1 MTIDL
6 LRDAIVAAG
15 GDPTARELAEA
26 LWLGHHL
33 RPRAPAVQPGPEA
46 DTAAGPGPA
55 DDAVA
60 DVSAPLSGAEPAP
73 APVPPRAPTPTS
85 LHIPPTRTGTATAA
99 EVAVPRSIALA
110 DRLRFQRT
118 LRPLMRRVPNRR
130 LDVLDEDA
138 TVRAVAEHMLA
149 DQPWRAVLT
158 PSTERWLDA
167 AVVVDSTA
175 SMTLW
180 RDLSTSVA
188 DTLASS
194 GVFRQVSRWRLHGDD
209 AGVDAALSTWRGETR
224 RPAELI
230 DPTGRRIVIVISDC
244 VDRIWHTGA
253 AGAFL
258 HRWARHGPVS
268 ILQPLPERMWSRT
281 GGRTMVGALSA
292 PRPGAPNTDLRFAA
306 FDGLPA
312 PDGTVV
318 PVLEVSPRWVGRWT
332 RLLSGVTA
340 VTAAVTVV
348 TGERVPNIPVRE
360 RATPSPTDRVRHF
373 RSSASP
379 EAFRL
384 AGYVAMSE
392 PVLPVIRY
400 IQHAMFRSAPPSQLA
415 EVLLS
420 GLLRVVDGQAGR
432 YRFVDGVQPLLLDTL
447 QRPDLFRAGE
457 LLDEL
462 SQAVQARVGVAREH
476 FTALT
481 PGPGRAGITTDSR
494 PFAVINNIGR
504 ARLDR
509 IAARPSAPAAAPP
522 TSPAELADTGPAAP
536 DLDPEP
542 GDAGPD
548 GPATRDEATAT
559 GAPADLLAP
568 HHRVVRFSGRAA
580 DLADLRRWCDSPGSA
595 VRVIAGGAGQGKT
608 RLVLELLDSR
618 SGRWRDAPV
627 SGADTADIEDGG
639 LVVVDHAE
647 TRLDTVRRELTRA
660 AHGVRPLRLLLLARS
675 AGDWWQELRRTNL
688 LFGEGTVQQL
698 QAPWAAG
705 NARQAA
711 LRDALTDLATRLDT
725 NSGTDYW
732 QRHAA
737 SMSLPSAD
745 DDHYSAPVTLHLAAL
760 RLLVRTGAERPPVSV
775 PEVVAALVAQE
786 RRYGEGTAVAARI
799 SYARPGQLD
808 EYVGAAA
815 LYGAERITDAHEVV
829 RRVRPEDATDRATVH
844 RLATWLHELYPGA
857 EGEYWGPVEPDAVRH
872 DLAVTAASRNPALVT
887 GIIPFCTPAQS
898 GRAMTVLGSACHR
911 HPHLAE
917 PLWQVVRD
925 QPALLVTL
933 LQALKATA
941 ATPPPALAAR
951 LRTLVQD
958 PRTPPPMVR
967 AVAEGMPD
975 PGFLFADQPAA
986 ESTKLVQ
993 GARRLGEIDRY
1004 LPWLA
1009 EALGHHRRVLLAHGS
1024 GADVLDVLTDEVD
1037 LWQRI
1042 VDIAGQSSSARLVQR
1057 LTSALDAQADH
1068 LHRAGLT
1075 VQALS
1080 ATNRAV
1086 AHHHH
1091 VHLDEPDSHLTPV
1104 CASEIR
1110 QAWLLGELTR
1120 IEEGLAAA
1128 ESAVRHARTLFDA
1141 ERRRSDRTTETRKES
1156 AHAPAAVLVHLSDAL
1171 GALAAMH
1178 RLRHDAASA
1187 LAAEDERVDLHRQL
1201 VTGDQIRRAPALAKA
1216 LLRQAMDLGEVGS
1229 PQVALTAADEAV
1241 AIYRTLAAEG
1251 SSDVLAALATAQ
1263 HCRAVLMHD
1272 LERHDEAAL
1281 AFRDVV
1287 VIHRRLAT
1295 ADPARYREDLAT
1307 VLRQQAGLLLE
1318 AGDVGAAIEA
1328 LTESCEIRGRLF
1340 RDDAANAT
1348 LSTRLAREHR
1358 QLADLWERVGDEPN
1372 ANRHRLQARLLDE
1385 GRRSRG

>member
-1 MTIDL
+1 MTIDR

-33 RPRAPAVQPGPEA
+33 RPHAPAVPPVPEA
-46 DTAAGPGPA
+46 DAAVGPGPA

-60 DVSAPLSGAEPAP
+60 DVPAPLSGVEPAP

-85 LHIPPTRTGTATAA
+85 LHVPPPRTGTATAA

-130 LDVLDEDA
+130 VDVLDEEA
-138 TVRAVAEHMLA
+138 TVRAVAEHLLA
-149 DQPWRAVLT
+149 DQPWPAVLT

-194 GVFRQVSRWRLHGDD
+194 GVFRQVSRWRLHGDGT
-209 AGVDAALSTWRGETR
+209 GVDAALSSWRGEPR

-230 DPTGRRIVIVISDC
+230 DPTGRRIVIVVSDC

-281 GGRTMVGALSA
+281 GGRTVVGALSA

-312 PDGTVV
+312 SGGTVV

-332 RLLSGVTA
+332 RLLSGATA

-348 TGERVPNIPVRE
+348 TGERIPSVPVRE
-360 RATPSPTDRVRHF
+360 RVTPSPTDRVRHF

-432 YRFVDGVQPLLLDTL
+432 YRFVEGVQPLLLDTL

-481 PGPGRAGITTDSR
+481 PGPGRAGLTADSH
-494 PFAVINNIGR
+494 PFAVINNVGR

-509 IAARPSAPAAAPP
+509 IAARTTAPAAAPP
-522 TSPAELADTGPAAP
+522 ADPAEPADTGPATP
-536 DLDPEP
+536 DLDLEP
-542 GDAGPD
+542 GDAAPEV
-548 GPATRDEATAT
+548 PAPRDEATAT
-559 GAPADLLAP
+559 GTPADLLAP
-568 HHRVVRFSGRAA
+568 RHRVVRFSGRTA

-595 VRVIAGGAGQGKT
+595 VRVIIGGAGQGKT
-608 RLVLELLDSR
+608 RLVLELLDTR
-618 SGRWRDAPV
+618 PGRWRDASV
-627 SGADTADIEDGG
+627 SGADMVDGG

-647 TRLDTVRRELTRA
+647 TRPDTVRRELTRA
-660 AHGVRPLRLLLLARS
+660 AAQGTRPLRLLLLARS
-675 AGDWWQELRRTNL
+675 AGDWWQELRRTDPL
-688 LFGEGTVQQL
+688 SREGTVQQL

-705 NARQAA
+705 RARQAA
-711 LRDALTDLATRLDT
+711 LRDALTDLAARLDA
-725 NSGTDYW
+725 NSGTDHW
-732 QRHAA
+732 RRHAA

-760 RLLVRTGAERPPVSV
+760 RLLVRTGAERSSVSV

-815 LYGAERITDAHEVV
+815 LYGADRITDAHEVV
-829 RRVRPEDATDRATVH
+829 RRVRPQDATDRATVH
-844 RLATWLHELYPGA
+844 RLATWLHELYPGVD
-857 EGEYWGPVEPDAVRH
+857 GEYWGPVEPDAVRH

-887 GIIPFCTPAQS
+887 GIIPFCTPVQS
-898 GRAMTVLGSACHR
+898 GRAMTVLGPACHR

-933 LQALKATA
+933 LRALGATA
-941 ATPPPALAAR
+941 AAPPPALAAR

-958 PRTPPPMVR
+958 PRTPHPMVR

-975 PGFLFADQPAA
+975 PGALFADQPAA
-986 ESTKLVQ
+986 ESATLVQ
-993 GARRLGEIDRY
+993 GARRLGEIDSY

-1009 EALGHHRRVLLAHGS
+1009 EALGHHRRLLLANGA
-1024 GADVLDVLTDEVD
+1024 GADVLDVLADEVD

-1042 VDIAGQSSSARLVQR
+1042 VDVAGQSDSARLAQR
-1057 LTSALDAQADH
+1057 LTSALDAQADY

-1080 ATNRAV
+1080 AANRAV
-1086 AHHHH
+1086 THHHH

-1110 QAWLLGELTR
+1110 QAWLLGELDRT
-1120 IEEGLAAA
+1120 EEGLAAA
-1128 ESAVRHARTLFDA
+1128 ESAVRHARALVDA
-1141 ERRRSDRTTETRKES
+1141 QRRRSDRTTETPGAS
-1156 AHAPAAVLVHLSDAL
+1156 AHDRAAVLGHLSDAL
-1171 GALAAMH
+1171 GVLAATH

-1187 LAAEDERVDLHRQL
+1187 LAAEDEQVSLHRQL
-1201 VTGDQIRRAPALAKA
+1201 VTGDQDRHVPALAKA

-1229 PQVALTAADEAV
+1229 PQAALTAADEA
-1241 AIYRTLAAEG
+1241 AEIFHTRAADG
-1251 SSDVLAALATAQ
+1251 STDVLAALATAQ

-1272 LERHDEAAL
+1272 LERHDEAVL

-1295 ADPARYREDLAT
+1295 ADPARHGEDLAT
-1307 VLRQQAGLLLE
+1307 VLGQQAGLLLE

-1340 RDDAANAT
+1340 REDVANRT
-1348 LSTRLAREHR
+1348 LRTRLAQKHR
-1358 QLADLWERVGDEPN
+1358 QLAGLWERVGDKTH
-1372 ANRHRLQARLLDE
+1372 ADRHRLQARLLDE
-1385 GRRSRG
+1385 GRRSHG

>member
-1 MTIDL
+1 MTIDR

-15 GDPTARELAEA
+15 GDPTARDLAET

-33 RPRAPAVQPGPEA
+33 RPRAPAVQPGPAA
-46 DTAAGPGPA
+46 DAPA
-55 DDAVA
+55 EPEPVDDALDDA
-60 DVSAPLSGAEPAP
+60 PAPLSGADPAP
-73 APVPPRAPTPTS
+73 APVPPRPPTPTS
-85 LHIPPTRTGTATAA
+85 LHVPPSRTGTATAA

-110 DRLRFQRT
+110 DRLGFQRS

-130 LDVLDEDA
+130 LDVLDEEA

-149 DQPWRAVLT
+149 EQPWRAVLT

-180 RDLSTSVA
+180 RDLATSVA

-209 AGVDAALSTWRGETR
+209 AAVDAVLSSWRGEAR

-230 DPTGRRIVIVISDC
+230 DPTGRRVIIVISDC
-244 VDRIWHTGA
+244 VHRIWHTGA

-281 GGRTMVGALSA
+281 GGRTVVGALSA

-312 PDGTVV
+312 SDGTVV
-318 PVLEVSPRWVGRWT
+318 PVLEISPRWVGRWT
-332 RLLSGVTA
+332 RLLSGTTA

-348 TGERVPNIPVRE
+348 TGERTPSMPVRE
-360 RATPSPTDRVRHF
+360 RVAPSPTDRVRHF

-432 YRFVDGVQPLLLDTL
+432 YRFVEGVQPLLLDTL

-462 SQAVQARVGVAREH
+462 SQAVQARVGVARDH

-481 PGPGRAGITTDSR
+481 PGPGRAAITTDSR

-509 IAARPSAPAAAPP
+509 VAARTTGPAVAPL
-522 TSPAELADTGPAAP
+522 TDTAELADTGPADP
-536 DLDPEP
+536 GLDPVS
-542 GDAGPD
+542 GDAAGED
-548 GPATRDEATAT
+548 PAARDVAAATD
-559 GAPADLLAP
+559 APADLLAP
-568 HHRVVRFSGRAA
+568 HHRVVRFSGRSAE
-580 DLADLRRWCDSPGSA
+580 LADLRRWCDSPGSA
-595 VRVIAGGAGQGKT
+595 VRVITGGAGQGKT
-608 RLVLELLDSR
+608 RLVLELLDTR
-618 SGRWRDAPV
+618 EGRWRNAPV
-627 SGADTADIEDGG
+627 SDADTADGG
-639 LVVVDHAE
+639 LVVVDHAD
-647 TRLDTVRRELTRA
+647 RRPDAVRRELARA
-660 AHGVRPLRLLLLARS
+660 AHGTKPLRLLLLARS
-675 AGDWWQELRRTNL
+675 AGDWWQELRRTDPL
-688 LFGEGTVQQL
+688 SREGTVRQL
-698 QAPWAAG
+698 PAPWAAG
-705 NARQAA
+705 RARQAA
-711 LRDALTDLATRLDT
+711 LSDALTDLAARLDAG
-725 NSGTDYW
+725 SGTDYW
-732 QRHAA
+732 RRHAA
-737 SMSLPSAD
+737 SITLPNAD

-760 RLLVRTGAERPPVSV
+760 RLLVRTGTERPPISV
-775 PEVVAALVAQE
+775 TEVVAAMVAQE

-808 EYVGAAA
+808 EYLGAAA
-815 LYGAERITDAHEVV
+815 LYGADRITDAHEVV
-829 RRVRPEDATDRATVH
+829 RRIRPEDANDRATVH

-857 EGEYWGPVEPDAVRH
+857 DGGYWGPVEPDAVRH
-872 DLAVTAASRNPALVT
+872 DLAVTAALRNPAVVT
-887 GIIPFCTPAQS
+887 GIMGFCTPAQA
-898 GRAMTVLGSACHR
+898 GRAMTVLGPACHR

-917 PLWQVVRD
+917 PLWQVVRE
-925 QPALLVTL
+925 QPALLVML
-933 LQALKATA
+933 LQALATTA
-941 ATPPPALAAR
+941 QTLPPALADR
-951 LRTLVQD
+951 LRGLVQD
-958 PRTPPPMVR
+958 PRTPHPMMR

-975 PGFLFADQPAA
+975 PGPLFAGQPAA
-986 ESTKLVQ
+986 ESATLVQ

-1009 EALGHHRRVLLAHGS
+1009 EALGQHRRLLLANRS
-1024 GADVLDVLTDEVD
+1024 DADVLDVLADEVD

-1042 VDIAGQSSSARLVQR
+1042 VDAARQSASPRLVQR
-1057 LTSALDAQADH
+1057 LTSTLDAWADQ

-1075 VQALS
+1075 VQALT

-1086 AHHHH
+1086 THHHQI
-1091 VHLDEPDSHLTPV
+1091 HLDQPDSHLTPV

-1110 QAWLLGELTR
+1110 QAWLLGELDRT
-1120 IEEGLAAA
+1120 EEGLAAA
-1128 ESAVRHARTLFDA
+1128 QSAVRHARLLVDA
-1141 ERRRSDRTTETRKES
+1141 ERRRSDRTTGTGEGS
-1156 AHAPAAVLVHLSDAL
+1156 AHDQAAVLGHLGDAL
-1171 GALAAMH
+1171 GTLAALH

-1187 LAAEDERVDLHRQL
+1187 LAVEDERVDLHRQL
-1201 VTGDQIRRAPALAKA
+1201 VTGSQVSQVPALAKA

-1229 PQVALTAADEAV
+1229 PQAALTAADEAV
-1241 AIYRTLAAEG
+1241 GLYRTLVAGG
-1251 SSDVLAALATAQ
+1251 STAVLAALATAH
-1263 HCRAVLMHD
+1263 HCRAVLLHD
-1272 LERHDEAAL
+1272 LERRDEATL

-1287 VIHRRLAT
+1287 LIHRRLAT
-1295 ADPARYREDLAT
+1295 ADPARYGKDLAA
-1307 VLRQQAGLLLE
+1307 VLGQQAGLLLE

-1340 RDDAANAT
+1340 RDDAANVT
-1348 LSTRLAREHR
+1348 LRDRLAREHR
-1358 QLADLWERVGDEPN
+1358 QLAGLWERVGDETH
-1372 ANRHRLQARLLDE
+1372 ANRHRVQARLLDE
-1385 GRRSRG
+1385 GRRARGQG